1 MLIATNLQ
9 DALLNVLRAVDDV
22 ANDEDDVDH
31 EEGDQ
36 GGVAEVLRVD
46 VGVRVAQ
53 LQGGR
58 GEEQVVAVVAVSE
71 APGVKYSGVV
81 PHQPLILIR
90 ISNICF

>member
-1 MLIATNLQ
+1 MHRNVIVATNLQ
-9 DALLNVLRAVDDV
+9 DALLDVLRAVDDV
-22 ANDEDDVDH
+22 SDDEDNVDD

-36 GGVAEVLRVD
+36 GGVPEVLSVD

-71 APGVKYSGVV
+71 APGVKY
-81 PHQPLILIR
+81 I
-90 ISNICF
+90 